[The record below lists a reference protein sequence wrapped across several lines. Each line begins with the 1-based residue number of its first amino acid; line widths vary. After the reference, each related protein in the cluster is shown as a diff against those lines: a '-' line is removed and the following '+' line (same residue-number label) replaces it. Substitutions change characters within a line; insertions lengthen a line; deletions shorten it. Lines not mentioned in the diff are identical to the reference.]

1 MDSIR
6 SQHLRLLLQVIF
18 FFIFSILFFF
28 SHTKKLI
35 VQVVRS
41 RPHVFF
47 NEEFLFCL
55 YFGNIF
61 FLYLKKKKIHHSIFV
76 VVFFRSQGINKA
88 SDMLRLVEKKEVV
101 VYRQQTN
108 CTWGKKMF
116 CFLGCTAGWPAL
128 SFVAMIFFSF
138 VCISDSDIYCLL
150 FLGTAVSRRF
160 KTSNNQDFFLH
171 TLFSQYFFFFQFRM
185 NNQLI
190 NICLFVFNSSFSFSE
205 ISHLQA
211 VLPKLSL

>member
-1 MDSIR
+1 M
-6 SQHLRLLLQVIF
+6 
-18 FFIFSILFFF
+18 
-28 SHTKKLI
+28 
-35 VQVVRS
+35 RS

-61 FLYLKKKKIHHSIFV
+61 FLDLKKKKIHHSIFV

-116 CFLGCTAGWPAL
+116 CFLGYATAQA
-128 SFVAMIFFSF
+128 SSKFCCDDFFSF

-150 FLGTAVSRRF
+150 FFRHRSQSPILRRPII
-160 KTSNNQDFFLH
+160 KN
-171 TLFSQYFFFFQFRM
+171 FSSHLVFTIFFFSFFSSGWII
-185 NNQLI
+185 NWLI
-190 NICLFVFNSSFSFSE
+190 FVCLFLILLFLFSE
-205 ISHLQA
+205 ISQLQD
-211 VLPKLSL
+211 VPPKLSL